1 MIISG
6 IIYSRKLIDIN
17 KRYAIDS
24 QDRVRAESIY
34 SLESI
39 RTVELYT
46 RRKALKEYGRNRA
59 IESLAYIVILGA
71 TLATL

>member
-24 QDRVRAESIY
+24 PTRVWAEDLFSVDY
-34 SLESI
+34 I
-39 RTVELYT
+39 RDLDTWE
-46 RRKALKEYGRNRA
+46 RRQALKEYGRNRA
-59 IESLAYIVILGA
+59 IESVLYIVILGA